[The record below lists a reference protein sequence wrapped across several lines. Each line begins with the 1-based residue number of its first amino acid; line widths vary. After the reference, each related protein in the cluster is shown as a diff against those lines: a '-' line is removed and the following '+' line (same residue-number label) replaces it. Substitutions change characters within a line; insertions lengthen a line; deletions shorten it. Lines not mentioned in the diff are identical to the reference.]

1 MIVDYGRSP
10 LYHIFISLEPL
21 DRFQPNLVY
30 NYSWSP
36 RVSSKIF
43 MMIGSAE
50 LAFQGPRISR
60 IFEDEHLVNYM
71 ADHHEILIGVFH
83 SRANLRY
90 KISDRSV

>member
-1 MIVDYGRSP
+1 MTVDYGRSP
-10 LYHIFISLEPL
+10 LYHISISLEPL
-21 DRFQPNLVY
+21 DRFQPHLVY

-50 LAFQGPRISR
+50 LAFQGPRSSR
-60 IFEDEHLVNYM
+60 IFEDEYLVIYM
-71 ADHHEILIGVFH
+71 ADHHEMFMGVFH
-83 SRANLRY
+83 RGANLTY